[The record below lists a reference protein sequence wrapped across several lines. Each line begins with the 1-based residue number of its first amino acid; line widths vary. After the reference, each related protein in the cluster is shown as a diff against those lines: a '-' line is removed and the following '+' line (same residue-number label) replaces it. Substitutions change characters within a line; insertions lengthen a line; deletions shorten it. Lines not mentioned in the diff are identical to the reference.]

1 MAVHH
6 LFHDT
11 GGARIIGLMH
21 HGVLA
26 VKHPVIGV
34 GPFDPHAV
42 ITHRHFRRADQD
54 GAPDFCAALARES
67 NL

>member
-26 VKHPVIGV
+26 VKHPVTGV
-34 GPFDPHAV
+34 GPFDPHAGFV
-42 ITHRHFRRADQD
+42 AGDNPGLTKNGLGFIGFDLEPR
-54 GAPDFCAALARES
+54 S
-67 NL
+67 